1 MMHQSTAGH
10 SSQITAFKPTGSSHN
25 HSKRRRLIATA
36 VACLCLLLGPGIS
49 DELAAQDETTNEN
62 NAGELAKAAWTYADG
77 FSVDL
82 WADESLISFPTAI
95 SFDDQGRLFIAV
107 HFRNRKGTEDNR
119 MHKYW
124 MDDDFAARTVDDR
137 LAMYKKWAAEGKQ
150 PLSFYS
156 EHADQIHVVSDSD
169 GDGRA
174 DKSVVY
180 AEFADALDGALAGL
194 LARPDGVWVTNI
206 PHLWKL
212 TGENEDGTARV
223 REKVHS
229 GFGVKVSLHGHDMH
243 GIIEGPDGRLY
254 WSIGDRGY
262 HVRTKQ
268 GRVLEDAYSG
278 AVFRCERD
286 GSGLEVFATG
296 LRNPQE
302 LAFDDFGNLFTV
314 DNDADGEDRARLL
327 YLVEGGEYGWR
338 MTYQWPDEHRVDWAP
353 YIERPWWRESV
364 WDERPTNQAMYVM
377 PPIGHITEGP
387 CGLAREPGLST
398 FSDKYRGAF
407 FVSDFRGVAARSQL
421 WSFRVQTQGAGFR
434 MSESESVAS
443 GLLPTDIEFG
453 HDGCLYVADY
463 GEGWA
468 GTGEGRIWRMTG
480 NAGGAEGSP
489 QGKRLAE
496 VKRLLELPTKT
507 WASHEL
513 IDLLGHPHQGVR
525 QRAQFESALR
535 PKMVTPLTQA
545 AIENDNRM
553 ARLHALWALGQM
565 QRSGA
570 QVLEPLI
577 SLLADADEEVR
588 TLMARLLRDTP
599 ISAAAEPLRQLLR
612 DPSKR
617 VASIAA
623 MALGRLGD
631 KTAIPTMR
639 ERLTSD
645 SPTDDFL
652 RHAVVVAFTDIAEAD
667 HLEDVM
673 SLSDDDHPEVRLAV
687 LLALRRMK
695 SPEVASFLADEDPRL
710 VLEAARAINDVP
722 ITAGLPALAKLI
734 HQRQNKDIDLG
745 LRVLNANFR
754 LGGPSRAR
762 NIAKLAADSTE
773 PELLRQEALAML
785 AEWPQPSPRE
795 RIVGT
800 WQPLKER
807 KTQAGAAAAVDV
819 VPELIR
825 NAPTSVRKAA
835 VALAQHYD
843 IDEAT
848 NELLALVGDETL
860 EPADR
865 AVSIRSLAFLD
876 AAIVADVT
884 RSALNDP
891 SPDVRAAGRD
901 LIAVNDPDK
910 AMKAYEAALKDGEIV
925 ERRGAMRQ
933 LGRMKQKRGLELLAV
948 EMEKLAAGELP
959 PALELDAL
967 LASED
972 ASIQADF
979 SGRKYRELQSQIAAS
994 ATRYRQAHV
1003 QEALAEFRPVVHGGT
1018 ATFGRNIFLH
1028 NAQVQCLRCHRVD
1041 NNGTSRVGPDLSDV
1055 GRRLSREQIVE
1066 SIVKPSAKIA
1076 KGYEQTKLLTADG
1089 RVISGI
1095 IGEET
1100 NESITI
1106 LPINLTT
1113 DHAGNS
1119 SGSDAPGIT
1128 IPLDEIEERV
1138 QSSKSGMPDGL
1149 HEQLSLSELRDLV
1162 EFLATRRTQTEEQR
1176 QLEKRQKQDTTQN
1189 ESPQR

>member
-1 MMHQSTAGH
+1 MHQSTAGH
-10 SSQITAFKPTGSSHN
+10 SSQITTLKPTDALRSLGIS
-25 HSKRRRLIATA
+25 RLFIATA
-36 VACLCLLLGPGIS
+36 VACLGLLLGSGMFG
-49 DELAAQDETTNEN
+49 EVAAQDETSNDD
-62 NAGELAKAAWTYADG
+62 NAAELAKAAWTYPDG

-82 WADESLISFPTAI
+82 WADDSLIDYPTAI
-95 SFDDQGRLFIAV
+95 SFDDQGRLFVAV

-137 LAMYKKWAAEGKQ
+137 LAMYKKWAAEGKK
-150 PLSFYS
+150 PMSFYS
-156 EHADQIHVVSDSD
+156 EHADQIRVVSDSN

-174 DKSVVY
+174 DQSVVF
-180 AEFADALDGALAGL
+180 AEFADVLDGALAGV
-194 LARPDGVWVTNI
+194 LASSDGVWVTNI

-212 TGENEDGTARV
+212 TGDSEDAAARI

-243 GIIEGPDGRLY
+243 GIIEGPDGRMY

-268 GRVLEDAYSG
+268 GRILEDSYSG

-286 GSGLEVFATG
+286 GSGLEVYATG

-314 DNDADGEDRARLL
+314 DNDADGDDRARLL

-338 MTYQWPDEHRVDWAP
+338 MTYQWPDERRVNWAP

-377 PPIGHITEGP
+377 PPVAHITEGP
-387 CGLAREPGLST
+387 CGLTREPGLST

-407 FVSDFRGVAARSQL
+407 FVADHRGVAANSHL
-421 WSFRVQTQGAGFR
+421 WSFRVQSQGAGFR
-434 MSESESVAS
+434 MSESESVVS
-443 GLLPTDIEFG
+443 GMLPTDIEFG

-463 GEGWA
+463 GEGRA
-468 GTGEGRIWRMTG
+468 GTGEGRIWRITG
-480 NAGGAEGSP
+480 SAGGAEASP
-489 QGKRLAE
+489 QSERLAE

-513 IDLLGHPHQGVR
+513 IDLLGHPHKGVR

-535 PKMVTPLTQA
+535 PTMVTPLTQA
-545 AIENDNRM
+545 ALENDNRM

-588 TLMARLLRDTP
+588 ALMARLLRDTP
-599 ISAAAEPLRQLLR
+599 ISAAAEPLRRLLR
-612 DPSKR
+612 DPSMR

-623 MALGRLGD
+623 LALGRLGD
-631 KTAIPTMR
+631 KTAIPLMR

-652 RHAVVVAFTDIAEAD
+652 RHAVVVAFTEIAEAG
-667 HLEDVM
+667 HLKDVM
-673 SLSDDDHPEVRLAV
+673 SHSGDDHPEIRLAV
-687 LLALRRMK
+687 LLTLRRMK
-695 SPEVASFLADEDPRL
+695 SPEVASFLSDEDPRL

-722 ITAGLPALAKLI
+722 IPDGLPALAELI
-734 HQRQNKDIDLG
+734 DHRQNIDIDLG

-754 LGGPSRAR
+754 LGGPSRAYS
-762 NIAKLAADSTE
+762 IAQLAADSAE

-785 AEWPQPSPRE
+785 AEWSQPSPRE
-795 RIVGT
+795 RIIGT

-807 KTQAGAAAAVDV
+807 KTQIGAAAAVDV

-825 NAPTSVRKAA
+825 NAPTSVRMAA
-835 VALAQHYD
+835 VALAQHYE

-848 NELLALVGDETL
+848 NELLALVGDEKL
-860 EPADR
+860 EPAER
-865 AVSIRSLAFLD
+865 AESIRSLAFLD

-884 RSALNDP
+884 RSALSDP

-901 LIAVNDPDK
+901 LLAVNAPDK
-910 AMKAYEAALKDGEIV
+910 AMKAYEAALEDGEIV

-933 LGRMKQKRGLELLAV
+933 LGRMKQKRGLELLLE
-948 EMEKLAAGELP
+948 EMEKLAAGKLP

-972 ASIQADF
+972 AGIQADF
-979 SGRKYRELQSQIAAS
+979 SGRKYKELQSQIAEL
-994 ATRYRQAHV
+994 ATRYRQGHA

-1028 NAQVQCLRCHRVD
+1028 NTQVQCLRCHRVD
-1041 NNGTSRVGPDLSDV
+1041 SNGTSRVGPDLSDV

-1076 KGYEQTKLLTADG
+1076 KGYELVTILTDDG
-1089 RVISGI
+1089 RVRSGI
-1095 IGEET
+1095 IGAES

-1106 LPINLTT
+1106 LPINLAT
-1113 DHAGNS
+1113 DHTGNS
-1119 SGSDAPGIT
+1119 YGSDVPGIT
-1128 IPLDEIEERV
+1128 IPFAEIDERV
-1138 QSSKSGMPDGL
+1138 QSSKSGMPDGV
-1149 HEQLSLSELRDLV
+1149 HEQLTLSELRDLV
-1162 EFLATRRTQTEEQR
+1162 EFLATRRTLTEEQKNV
-1176 QLEKRQKQDTTQN
+1176 EKRPKQDSTQN
-1189 ESPQR
+1189 QSPKK